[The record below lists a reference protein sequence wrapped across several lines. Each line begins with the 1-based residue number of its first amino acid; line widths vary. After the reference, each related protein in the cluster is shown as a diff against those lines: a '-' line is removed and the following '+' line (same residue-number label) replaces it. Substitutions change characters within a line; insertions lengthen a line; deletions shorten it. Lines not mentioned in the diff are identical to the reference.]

1 MSGTNAVAKMA
12 APKEEAWHY
21 LKTFQHDKNTLAS
34 SKSACTKQEIQG

>member
-21 LKTFQHDKNTLAS
+21 LKTFKHDKNTFAKIRIRGKGFFLV
-34 SKSACTKQEIQG
+34 